1 MDHRDMRDIMD
12 HLSDEIMVFDAHYR
26 MVYVNE
32 ACRRHCG
39 LPPEALI
46 GKTFDELDGTFWGNS
61 TLPEVYATKKRVA
74 HRQITNQGCDI
85 ITISVPLLD
94 ENGDIRYV
102 IQNVNDLQEV
112 NRVSEAEKL
121 PSRISAERGRA
132 PYPGVNR
139 KMNQLLLTL
148 QTIRDT
154 DVSCLFLGETGTG
167 KSFLAQYLHDISRR
181 QQRPFVTVNCACM
194 PRELMESELFGYVKG
209 AFSGA
214 VGTKPGLAEAAD
226 GGTLFL
232 DEISELP
239 YEMQAKLLYFLQEKA
254 FLPVG
259 GTRKK
264 TVDVRIL
271 AATNRDLRQMV
282 ANGTFREDLYF
293 RLNTVELTVPPLR
306 DRREDIRGLAQ
317 SHLHAFDET
326 YGRRHTRTEEAL
338 RLMERYAWPGN
349 LRELSHCVEKTV
361 VLTPDGDILPRDLP
375 KSLFDISEA
384 PPPESAPGQPL
395 DETLGSLER
404 RLVTEAYAKYKTSV
418 RVAKELGI
426 SQPRAY
432 RLYRKYL
439 APSDP
444 SAE

>member
-1 MDHRDMRDIMD
+1 MRDIMD

-32 ACRRHCG
+32 ACRRHYG
-39 LPPEALI
+39 LSPEALI

-74 HRQITNQGCDI
+74 HRQITNQSCDI

-94 ENGDIRYV
+94 ENGDTRYV

-121 PSRISAERGRA
+121 PSRISAERGRT

-181 QQRPFVTVNCACM
+181 QQRPFVTVNCARM

-264 TVDVRIL
+264 TV
-271 AATNRDLRQMV
+271 
-282 ANGTFREDLYF
+282 
-293 RLNTVELTVPPLR
+293 
-306 DRREDIRGLAQ
+306 
-317 SHLHAFDET
+317 
-326 YGRRHTRTEEAL
+326 
-338 RLMERYAWPGN
+338 
-349 LRELSHCVEKTV
+349 

-395 DETLGSLER
+395 DEALGSLER

>member
-1 MDHRDMRDIMD
+1 
-12 HLSDEIMVFDAHYR
+12 
-26 MVYVNE
+26 
-32 ACRRHCG
+32 
-39 LPPEALI
+39 
-46 GKTFDELDGTFWGNS
+46 
-61 TLPEVYATKKRVA
+61 
-74 HRQITNQGCDI
+74 
-85 ITISVPLLD
+85 
-94 ENGDIRYV
+94 
-102 IQNVNDLQEV
+102 
-112 NRVSEAEKL
+112 
-121 PSRISAERGRA
+121 
-132 PYPGVNR
+132 
-139 KMNQLLLTL
+139 
-148 QTIRDT
+148 
-154 DVSCLFLGETGTG
+154 
-167 KSFLAQYLHDISRR
+167 
-181 QQRPFVTVNCACM
+181 M

-214 VGTKPGLAEAAD
+214 VGTKPGLVEAAD

-239 YEMQAKLLYFLQEKA
+239 YEMQAKLLYFLQEKE

-326 YGRRHTRTEEAL
+326 YGRRHTLTEEAL

-395 DETLGSLER
+395 DEALGSLER

-439 APSDP
+439 APPASP
-444 SAE
+444 TE

>member
-12 HLSDEIMVFDAHYR
+12 HLSAEIMVFDAHYR
-26 MVYVNE
+26 MVSVNE
-32 ACRRHCG
+32 ACRRHYG

-226 GGTLFL
+226 GGILFL

-306 DRREDIRGLAQ
+306 ERREDIRGLAQ
-317 SHLHAFDET
+317 SRLRGFDET
-326 YGRRHTRTEEAL
+326 YGRHHTLTEEAL

-349 LRELSHCVEKTV
+349 LRELSHCVEKAV

-395 DETLGSLER
+395 DEALEALER
-404 RLVTEAYAKYKTSV
+404 RLITEAYAKYKTSV

-439 APSDP
+439 APPASP
-444 SAE
+444 TE